1 MNTLSQKAFL
11 LVCNLTNM
19 MIKLRLYL
27 ALVLLIF
34 LNPSFVFAQ
43 VIPVEVKHEH
53 GVFQL
58 YRGGEPYYIKGAG
71 GHEHLDYLEY
81 LGGNSIRTWSPDDA
95 EEILDRAHKKGVTV
109 MMGLWVQHERHG
121 FNYNDTI
128 AVRKQLEYFTTVVQR
143 LKDHP
148 ALLMWGIGNEVN
160 LFYTNYKVWDAVQDI
175 AAMIHRVDPNH
186 PTSTVTAGLD
196 SIDVVQ
202 IMKRAPDIDILGV
215 NTYGD
220 LHKVPKN
227 IRAFGWNKSYVI
239 SEWGPTGH
247 WEVEKTSW
255 GAPIEQTS
263 TEKSKIIY
271 ERYTNY
277 IESDSQRCL
286 GSYVFLW
293 GQKQETTAT
302 WYGLFTEKSHPTE
315 ALEQLYFFWRKRKPP
330 FAAASVDSVFLDGRR
345 MTDNIILTAGDRF
358 YANVFFRES
367 TENPVKIQWMIF
379 PESDAVSAGG
389 DYEENLQ
396 QIFGL
401 IRRRK
406 RAEIN
411 FRAPPKE
418 GAYRLFVFLTAKN
431 KITSY
436 ANIPFYVNP
445 RPENAPEIYPLRL
458 QSRQLEIKKP

>member
-1 MNTLSQKAFL
+1 
-11 LVCNLTNM
+11 
-19 MIKLRLYL
+19 MITRIRTIPSIL
-27 ALVLLIF
+27 A
-34 LNPSFVFAQ
+34 FVFCINHVGFSQ
-43 VIPVEVKHEH
+43 VVPVEVREE
-53 GVFQL
+53 GAGIFRL

-71 GHEHLDYLEY
+71 GDEHLDYLEY

-95 EEILDRAHKKGVTV
+95 EEVLDKAHAKGFTV

-121 FNYNDTI
+121 FNYDDTA
-128 AVRKQLEYFTTVVQR
+128 AVARQLEHFTKVVER

-175 AAMIHRVDPNH
+175 AAMIHRIDPNH

-202 IMKRAPDIDILGV
+202 IKKRAPDIDILGV

-220 LHKVPKN
+220 LHQVPGN
-227 IRAFGWNKSYVI
+227 IRAFGWNKSYLI

-247 WEVEKTSW
+247 WEVEKTTW
-255 GAPIEQTS
+255 GAPLEQTS

-277 IESDSQRCL
+277 IESDSSKCL

-293 GQKQETTAT
+293 GQKQETTST
-302 WYGLFTEKSHPTE
+302 WYGLFTEDGNPTE
-315 ALEQLYFFWRKRKPP
+315 ALEQLYIVWQKRQPP
-330 FAAASVDSVFLDGRR
+330 FAAASIDSIFLDERL
-345 MTDNIILTAGDRF
+345 MTDNIYITSGDR
-358 YANVFFRES
+358 YNARVVYRES
-367 TENPVKIQWMIF
+367 ADNPVKIEWMIY

-389 DYEENLQ
+389 DYEEGLQ

-406 RAEIN
+406 RPAIE
-411 FRAPPKE
+411 FRAPAKE

-445 RPENAPEIYPLRL
+445 RPDDAPPINPVRL
-458 QSRQLEIKKP
+458 KSKELSIQAPPKN

>member
-1 MNTLSQKAFL
+1 MKTQLRISSFISVFVLFLYGFAHSQA
-11 LVCNLTNM
+11 
-19 MIKLRLYL
+19 
-27 ALVLLIF
+27 
-34 LNPSFVFAQ
+34 
-43 VIPVEVKHEH
+43 IPVEVVEQD
-53 GVFQL
+53 GGFQL
-58 YRGGEPYYIKGAG
+58 YRGGAPYYIKGAG

-95 EEILDRAHKKGVTV
+95 EEILDKAHEKGFTV

-121 FNYNDTI
+121 FNYDDTA
-128 AVRKQLEYFTTVVQR
+128 AVRRQLEQFTNVVER

-160 LFYTNYKVWDAVQDI
+160 LFYSNYKVWDAVQDI
-175 AAMIHRVDPNH
+175 AAMIHRIDPNH

-196 SIDVVQ
+196 SMDVAQ

-220 LHKVPKN
+220 LHQVPGN
-227 IRAFGWNKSYVI
+227 VRAYGWNKSHI
-239 SEWGPTGH
+239 IAEWGPTGH
-247 WEVEKTSW
+247 WEVEKTTW
-255 GAPIEQTS
+255 GAPLEQTS
-263 TEKSKIIY
+263 TEKSNIIY

-277 IESDSQRCL
+277 IESDSLRCL

-302 WYGLFTEKSHPTE
+302 WYGLFTENGNPTE
-315 ALEQLYFFWRKRKPP
+315 ALEQVFILWQKRQPS
-330 FAAASVDSVFLDGRR
+330 FAAASIDSIFLEEKQ
-345 MTDNIILTAGDRF
+345 MADNIYLTAKER
-358 YANVFFRES
+358 YSARVVYNES
-367 TENPVKIQWMIF
+367 PNNPVKIEWMVF

-389 DYEENLQ
+389 DYEEGLQ
-396 QIFGL
+396 QVYGL
-401 IRRRK
+401 IRRR
-406 RAEIN
+406 RQPSIE
-411 FRAPPKE
+411 FRAPEKE

-445 RPENAPEIYPLRL
+445 RPEDALPVNPVRL
-458 QSRQLEIKKP
+458 KSKQLDIQASSNK